1 MDVSEYRKRYEAE
14 LARNAAAASKDGPR
28 QDLDEKVRELLA
40 TLRNAK
46 AAPAAREAAL
56 NGLKTASF
64 LGPRFARYH
73 AEFIA
78 ALREVARPDSDAQ
91 LCQDALEVLALD
103 KDAQAQ
109 DLLRRG
115 LTDPKAALVPAAKAL
130 QFLGFDD
137 HAGIAGLARQIF
149 DKTHD
154 LDTKEEALRALISDP
169 ASANLFAALL
179 GDKSQPRSLRAISAT
194 GLHALNPSRFA
205 EMARAIVT
213 DSKDFEDIRATV
225 LGALTHGAEHHNV
238 RSDQGFVDRIR
249 QIAAET
255 PLANL
260 RAAAG
265 KFMNNL

>member
-1 MDVSEYRKRYEAE
+1 MDVSDYRKKYEAE
-14 LARNAAAASKDGPR
+14 LASKAAAASKDGPR

-46 AAPAAREAAL
+46 AAPAARDAAL

-64 LGPRFARYH
+64 LGTRFARHH

-78 ALREVARPDSDAQ
+78 ALREVARDSNAE
-91 LCQDALEVLALD
+91 LRQDALEVLALD

-115 LTDPKAALVPAAKAL
+115 LMDPKAALVSAAKAL

-149 DKTHD
+149 DKTDD
-154 LDTKEEALRALISDP
+154 LATKEEALRALVSDP
-169 ASANLFAALL
+169 SSANLFANLL

-213 DSKDFEDIRATV
+213 DSKDYEDIRATA
-225 LGALTHGAEHHNV
+225 LGALTHAAEHLNT
-238 RSDQGFVDRIR
+238 RSDQGFVDRVR